1 MYNAKQIPPVLLK
14 SAEINRKNGEND
26 FVLLPLF
33 FAEEALEPYI
43 GRKTVEFHY
52 GKHLAGYI
60 DNTNKLKKGSDFDRM
75 KIEEIMLASDGKLF
89 NNAAQVFNHY
99 FQFEAL
105 KPAGQGASTPSG
117 ELKNRL
123 EKAFGTLEGFQTKFS
138 EAAVG
143 LFGSGYVWLI
153 AGKNGELEIVQTKN
167 AENPMMEGKK
177 PILNLDVWEH
187 AYYLDVQN
195 LRAKYVENFWHIVD
209 WEKINERLARCT
221 PFKPF

>member
-1 MYNAKQIPPVLLK
+1 MHTEKQIPPVLLK
-14 SAEINRKNGEND
+14 SDEINRKNGENN
-26 FVLLPLF
+26 FVLLPFF
-33 FAEEALEPYI
+33 FAEEALEPYMS
-43 GRKTVEFHY
+43 RKTVEFHY

-105 KPAGQGASTPSG
+105 KPAQNGAAAPSD
-117 ELKNRL
+117 ELKSRL
-123 EKAFGTLEGFQTKFS
+123 EKSFGSLDGFKSKFS

-143 LFGSGYVWLI
+143 LFGSGYVWLVSD
-153 AGKNGELEIVQTKN
+153 KNGELEIVQTKN
-167 AENPMMEGKK
+167 ADNPLTDGKK
-177 PILNLDVWEH
+177 PLLNLDVWEH

-209 WEKINERLARCT
+209 WEKINERLGR
-221 PFKPF
+221 